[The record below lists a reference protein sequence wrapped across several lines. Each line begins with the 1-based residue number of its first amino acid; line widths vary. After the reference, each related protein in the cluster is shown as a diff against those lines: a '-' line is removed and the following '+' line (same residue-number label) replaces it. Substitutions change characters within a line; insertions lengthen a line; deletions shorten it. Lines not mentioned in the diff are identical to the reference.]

1 MKNFFKIALA
11 AALIISMTA
20 CGNNVQPENN
30 EVDGNK
36 DDIIS
41 EVPEETPEN
50 PEPSVSDEQPT
61 EIPDIPEDEPEQ
73 PVSSEIN
80 PEEPEVSEDVIEEPT
95 VFEFDPLWAGNG
107 YEMSVPQPPYPVNV
121 VLRDGSFIITTS
133 SSDEVLAGSIDDVV
147 NYCNVLQQIGYNI
160 NIKSEELKGFTEDRP
175 GYNFFAENSEGRFVE
190 VIYDGNGLMMFVKDD
205 IAEEKPEED
214 VSAESSAFDTAWASN
229 DYEKLIPQPP
239 FESWE
244 GTMKDSNVYELF
256 TSKANVDDSI
266 SYYDVWQNYLDL
278 LKSLDFSVEGEVY
291 SSTAYDPMG
300 NEFKLKCGDGCA
312 WITFYPVN

>member
-73 PVSSEIN
+73 PDSSEIN